1 MKPFLGQ
8 IEKYL
13 QSYLK
18 NLLESFSHDVYD
30 VVALCKRTLCADL
43 NIWALFREVTMQNHW
58 SQWSHS

>member
-1 MKPFLGQ
+1 MKPFLGL

-18 NLLESFSHDVYD
+18 NLLESFAHDVYD
-30 VVALCKRTLCADL
+30 VVAQCKRTLCSL
-43 NIWALFREVTMQNHW
+43 KYLGFIQRVTMENHW